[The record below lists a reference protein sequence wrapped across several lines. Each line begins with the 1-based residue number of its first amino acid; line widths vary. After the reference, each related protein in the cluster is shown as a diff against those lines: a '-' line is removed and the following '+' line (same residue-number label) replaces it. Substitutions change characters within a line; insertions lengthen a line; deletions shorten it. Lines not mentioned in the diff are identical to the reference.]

1 MPQQYKLRLSEG
13 TLLVVDHDALSTW
26 VVDERAMVQPVG
38 SYRWRSLRQFLAD
51 ERDGVGTPAAYWN
64 EPAPDRATPD
74 DESPRPGRGRKRT
87 PAKSE
92 SMFGMLSGWVDKIAK
107 PAPRSS
113 PVAPMPRV
121 ANALKPLAEAL
132 TAPPA
137 AAPPLQ
143 LASSPLELVSAPLN
157 LAEAE
162 PVEVY
167 VPPLAPAPVVTNAPF
182 LPEEE
187 AAAPDEEEVSVE
199 VPPEEFAALAAPR
212 PIAVDDDPPTVPRMD
227 LDGRVPTKLRAPQPA
242 VETFQVADEELAAV
256 VAPRPEL
263 GPDYDPPT
271 VPSMDLE
278 GRPSR
283 AVRVPTP
290 APPAPAPAPA
300 PARRVAAPAAAPA
313 PVAPRKKAAP
323 ARKVVAPPAAP
334 AELDPDYD
342 PPTVPRLDLDA
353 LTRGGARSAGAAP
366 AAPATTS
373 SVPASWLSADPPTMP
388 RASIDELENAFRVPA
403 SAVPPASEARAAAS
417 IGTPQGIQAFADE
430 PDAAPSRA
438 RVGGTGEPVLRLK
451 PLAPET
457 RSHAEELAA
466 SFEDDQVYETLHE
479 TSRLEDALDAVRMR
493 LEAVRDIP
501 SAWGRIISN
510 WLSIV
515 MPSNDDKP
523 RPSPR
528 FAAPP
533 TSAPAVLTPI
543 AEYAEEP
550 AYAPPPAPVYT
561 PPPPST
567 YAPAPPAYTPPPASI
582 WIEPPAASPSIAE
595 RASTMGSSVLEK
607 ARGLGTA
614 WNEVLGGWFGG
625 MKRRDDSMISLS
637 LDAPPASASPSG
649 PSGWAPAVAP
659 PPLPPPAQPPPH
671 FTDLPALRLAPIDDP
686 TPVEEDVYDYDE
698 PGFFYYTWLW
708 VKRIV
713 VVSVLMVGAA
723 AAAYTW
729 ETWLPKAG
737 YFGRNVVAE
746 VEKRTQT
753 EPPKPSLAER
763 DRLALRAALDASIAQ
778 LPHVPTE
785 AIEQV
790 MTSSLVGLL
799 EPTDVFRRAY
809 DLADHGQNLMS
820 TSEAAE
826 LDNLVETALSTLT
839 PAERARV
846 HEYDLVRGVRATL
859 PYEDRDILEMFART
873 TRALPSAQQERLREL
888 YGKAVLAAL
897 AER

>member
-26 VVDERAMVQPVG
+26 IVDERAMVQPVG

-64 EPAPDRATPD
+64 EPPPDRVTPD
-74 DESPRPGRGRKRT
+74 DESARPGARARGRKRA
-87 PAKSE
+87 PAKNE

-113 PVAPMPRV
+113 SVAPMPRV
-121 ANALKPLAEAL
+121 STALKPLAEAL
-132 TAPPA
+132 TAPPV

-157 LAEAE
+157 LAESE

-167 VPPLAPAPVVTNAPF
+167 VPPPPPAPVVTNAPF

-242 VETFQVADEELAAV
+242 VETFQVADDELAAV

-290 APPAPAPAPA
+290 PAPPAPAPA
-300 PARRVAAPAAAPA
+300 ARRVAAPAAAPA
-313 PVAPRKKAAP
+313 PAAPKKKVAP
-323 ARKVVAPPAAP
+323 ARKVVAPPVAP

-342 PPTVPRLDLDA
+342 PPTVPRMDLDA
-353 LTRGGARSAGAAP
+353 LTGGGARSTAAP
-366 AAPATTS
+366 ATPATTS

-388 RASIDELENAFRVPA
+388 RASIDELENAFRVPV
-403 SAVPPASEARAAAS
+403 SAVPPASEARAAGAS
-417 IGTPQGIQAFADE
+417 IGVPQGIQAFADE
-430 PDAAPSRA
+430 PAAPSRGA
-438 RVGGTGEPVLRLK
+438 VGGDEPVLRLK

-457 RSHAEELAA
+457 PRSHADDLAA
-466 SFEDDQVYETLHE
+466 SLEDDLYELHE
-479 TSRLEDALDAVRMR
+479 ASPLENALDR
-493 LEAVRDIP
+493 LRSGIDTVLGIP
-501 SAWGRIISN
+501 SAWGRIVNN

-515 MPSNDDKP
+515 MPSSDERP

-528 FAAPP
+528 VAAPP
-533 TSAPAVLTPI
+533 TIAPAALTPI

-550 AYAPPPAPVYT
+550 EYAPPPAPVYS
-561 PPPPST
+561 PPPASV
-567 YAPAPPAYTPPPASI
+567 YAPPPPPAYTPPPASI
-582 WIEPPAASPSIAE
+582 WIEPPSASPSIAE
-595 RASTMGSSVLEK
+595 RAGTMGSSVLEK
-607 ARGLGTA
+607 VRGLGSA
-614 WNEVLGGWFGG
+614 WNEVMGGWFGG
-625 MKRRDDSMISLS
+625 TKRRDGALISLS
-637 LDAPPASASPSG
+637 LDAPQASAPTSG
-649 PSGWAPAVAP
+649 PSGWTPVVAP
-659 PPLPPPAQPPPH
+659 PPPTPPVQPPPH
-671 FTDLPALRLAPIDDP
+671 FTDLPALRLAPIDDA
-686 TPVEEDVYDYDE
+686 TPVEEEDIYDDG

-708 VKRIV
+708 MKRIV
-713 VVSVLMVGAA
+713 VVAVLMVGAA

-763 DRLALRAALDASIAQ
+763 DRQALRAALDASIAQ

-790 MTSSLVGLL
+790 MSSSLVGLL

-826 LDNLVETALSTLT
+826 LDSLVETALSTLT

-873 TRALPSAQQERLREL
+873 TRALPPEQQQRLREL